1 MILMLIKVVSILNL
15 KHSDHGFMRVFKGEK
30 WRLEKGKIIQ
40 EFLRISKIPLSGIQI
55 EVIRKNRQNKIF
67 FLA

>member
-40 EFLRISKIPLSGIQI
+40 EFLQISKIPFRGIQI
-55 EVIRKNRQNKIF
+55 KAIQKNRQNMIF
-67 FLA
+67 FV